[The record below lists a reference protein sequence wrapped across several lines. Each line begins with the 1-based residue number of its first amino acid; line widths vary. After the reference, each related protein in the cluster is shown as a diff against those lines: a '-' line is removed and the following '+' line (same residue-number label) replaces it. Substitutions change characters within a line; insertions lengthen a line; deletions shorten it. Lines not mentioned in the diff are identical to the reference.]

1 MKNNIW
7 KQNLHIEPEKGWLND
22 PNGLVY
28 FNGFYYIYH
37 QYSYDPNSGEKLW
50 YGYKSRDLINFE
62 KLGVVLIPDSSYD
75 KSGVYSGSAHVKND
89 EIVYYYTGNVK
100 YKDKNYNYITN
111 GREHNTI
118 RLTSKDGKIFSKKEL
133 IFDNNNYPN
142 MTKHVRDPKIYIK
155 NNEEYLVLGGR
166 DLKDNGCL
174 LVYKNLK
181 YFKTIYYT
189 KYLGYMWECPD
200 YFMLDNKEILLFSP
214 QGIKNMYVEYKN
226 MYEVGYSI
234 IKDGIENIEF
244 IDNFNLLDHGF
255 DFYAP
260 QTFID
265 KNGDRVLIGWMYI
278 PDSSYIN
285 PTINFGYQNCL
296 SIPRVLKISNDRL
309 TQSIHE
315 SIYELFDKDLNNNFN
330 ESKWYYKQD
339 SNHSFKILV
348 DTLEILYDNNIL
360 IINLNNT
367 GYGRGSRKFEIN
379 LQNIEIVFDNS
390 SFEIFA
396 NDGEFAFSSRFYPN
410 NHKVKIN
417 SKKYIAKSFKKIE
430 VK

>member
-7 KQNLHIEPEKGWLND
+7 KQNLHIEPKEGWLND

-37 QYSYDPNSGEKLW
+37 QYSYNPNGGEKLW
-50 YGYKSRDLINFE
+50 YGYKSKNLINYE
-62 KLGVVLIPDSSYD
+62 DLGVVLTPNSLYD
-75 KSGVYSGSAHVKND
+75 KSGVYSGSAYVKND

-100 YKDKNYNYITN
+100 YLDKKYDYITE

-118 RLTSKDGKIFSKKEL
+118 KVKSSDGKNFSKKEL
-133 IFDNNNYPN
+133 IFDNDAYPN
-142 MTKHVRDPKIYIK
+142 MSKHVRDPKMYSKDNI
-155 NNEEYLVLGGR
+155 EYLVLGAR

-174 LVYKNLK
+174 LVYRNLE
-181 YFKTIYYT
+181 YFKTLYYT

-200 YFMLDNKEILLFSP
+200 YFMLDNKEILIFSP
-214 QGIKNMYVEYKN
+214 QGIKNMYLEYKN
-226 MYEVGYSI
+226 TYEVGYSI
-234 IKDGIENIEF
+234 INEEIEKVEV
-244 IDNFNLLDHGF
+244 IDNFNLLDYGF

-265 KNGDRVLIGWMYI
+265 EDGNRVLIAWMYI

-285 PTINFGYQNCL
+285 PTVDFGYQNCL
-296 SIPRVLKISNDRL
+296 SIPRVLKIKNNKL
-309 TQSIHE
+309 LQNIHK
-315 SIYELFDKDLNNNFN
+315 SIYTLFNNDLSDCF
-330 ESKWYYKQD
+330 EEKKWYFKQNM
-339 SNHSFKILV
+339 NHSFKISIDSL
-348 DTLEILYDNNIL
+348 DILYDNNIL
-360 IINLNNT
+360 EINLNDT
-367 GYGRGSRKFEIN
+367 GYGRGNRKFEIDM
-379 LQNIEIVFDNS
+379 QNIEIVFDNS

-396 NDGEFAFSSRFYPN
+396 NDGEFAFSSRFYPK

-417 SKKYIAKSFKKIE
+417 SKKYIAKSLKGIE